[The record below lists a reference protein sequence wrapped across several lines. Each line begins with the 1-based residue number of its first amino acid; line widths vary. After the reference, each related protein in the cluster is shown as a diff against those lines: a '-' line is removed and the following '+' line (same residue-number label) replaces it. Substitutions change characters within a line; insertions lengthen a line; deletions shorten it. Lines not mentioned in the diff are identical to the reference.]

1 MGHRAKHLR
10 ENWVPGRV
18 KAAEERRK
26 AEEARQEEARK
37 AKEGKRA

>member
-10 ENWVPGRV
+10 ENWVPGRI

-26 AEEARQEEARK
+26 AEETRQEEARK